1 MSCTLVAHQSTGIV
15 VYHAR
20 MPINLP
26 AIAARLRANANAMH
40 RGAGGRLMRGHPFR
54 RVLPRQTAATAI
66 AAEYAGRIRSVTT
79 GVIRVAI
86 RPLLEQ
92 LPRLVAGHAAEVGHT
107 IRADRGE
114 IREVEMLVTHA
125 ERAVRDRLGPVLLNE
140 MARRAVDQAGRRQAQ
155 QLGAQLKALV
165 GVDIPARAKAEAAI
179 VDRFALQ
186 NAQLI
191 TDVGE
196 TAMRQVARV
205 VTHGLA
211 TGKRHEDIADDI
223 RDRLDIA
230 DSRADFIARDQVA
243 KLNGSL
249 NKARQLE
256 LGVTSYVW
264 RHGGSEDP
272 RPDHVARDGQPFE
285 WGELDSEPSVEPN
298 CSCTAEPLVDVS
310 FVGDRGDDDDDDA

>member
-1 MSCTLVAHQSTGIV
+1 M
-15 VYHAR
+15 
-20 MPINLP
+20 NLP
-26 AIAARLRANANAMH
+26 AIAAQLRANANAMH

-66 AAEYAGRIRSVTT
+66 AAEYAGRIRAVTT

-140 MARRAVDQAGRRQAQ
+140 MARRAADQAGRRQAQ

-179 VDRFALQ
+179 VDRFAMQ

-191 TDVGE
+191 TDVGQ

-223 RDRLDIA
+223 RDRLGVA
-230 DSRADFIARDQVA
+230 DSRADFIARDQVSR
-243 KLNGSL
+243 LNAHL
-249 NKARQLE
+249 NHARQRE
-256 LGVTSYVW
+256 LGIEMFVW
-264 RHGGSEDP
+264 RHGDSEDP
-272 RPDHVARDGQPFE
+272 RPEHVARDGEPFSYE
-285 WGELDSEPSVEPN
+285 DMGGDLPGELIN
-298 CSCTAEPLVDVS
+298 CSCVAEPLVDVS
-310 FVGDRGDDDDDDA
+310 FVGERGGDDDDDDDDDA